1 MLENVSYAGTLF
13 LKSCVEPVRAE
24 LKCVAWL
31 GPIHV
36 LRKISYEQIESG
48 PRQIRV
54 NGHM

>member
-13 LKSCVEPVRAE
+13 LKSCVEPVCAE